1 MKSFALWY
9 KVGEEKELKSKNDLE
24 NANIS
29 EKQKIKFDLHMN
41 FWSESLIEKGDK
53 NKRIPFLDVGIKVY
67 EFRKVK
73 EFIFQCPFKL
83 KRDEIY
89 DLHNKIVDRN
99 NAQIIF
105 NTDVEIETKKGY
117 SILNLNGKE
126 KMLVCS
132 VPKSD
137 ECIKGV
143 DDDRTNIIFDLQALH
158 RYIEKKK
165 EDYQEIDEL
174 YIRFRI
180 QSDTLINKVYSDWE
194 DMDKSFQSHFSG
206 TRILD
211 FKINEERNLNQDD
224 NKNYL
229 VDGYEVALFEN
240 IHLLMMEL
248 ASCDVQS
255 FAEGKMTCRE
265 VENDLWRDYCG
276 EDILDDRKQ
285 VLAYHWKFSEEDLNK
300 KGDLS
305 SVSCLAKV
313 KYFKTGF
320 ITMIAYSF
328 IVVGLG
334 MCSSILFSIVDKVTG
349 KLEIYYYHFGIALI
363 LILIGLVVNIKK
375 K

>member
-1 MKSFALWY
+1 MESFALWY
-9 KVGEEKELKSKNDLE
+9 KEKKSKGKK
-24 NANIS
+24 
-29 EKQKIKFDLHMN
+29 KQKVKFDLHMN
-41 FWSESLIEKGDK
+41 FWSESLMGKGDK
-53 NKRIPFLDVGIKVY
+53 NKEIPFLDVGIKVY
-67 EFRKVK
+67 NFRRVK
-73 EFIFQCPFKL
+73 EFIFQCPFEL
-83 KRDEIY
+83 NRDEIF
-89 DLHNKIVDRN
+89 DLHNKIIDKN

-117 SILNLNGKE
+117 SLLNLNGKE

-137 ECIKGV
+137 KCIENI

-165 EDYQEIDEL
+165 EDYEGIDEL

-180 QSDTLINKVYSDWE
+180 QSNTLINKVYSDWE
-194 DMDKSFQSHFSG
+194 EMDKSFQSRFSG

-229 VDGYEVALFEN
+229 IAGYEVALFKN
-240 IHLLMMEL
+240 IHLLMIEL

-255 FAEGKMTCRE
+255 FADGKMTCRE
-265 VENDLWRDYCG
+265 VENDLWGDYCG
-276 EDILDDRKQ
+276 ENILDDGKQ
-285 VLAYHWKFSEEDLNK
+285 VLAYHWKFSEEELNK
-300 KGDLS
+300 KDQLL

-320 ITMIAYSF
+320 STMFAYSF

-334 MCSSILFSIVDKVTG
+334 MYSSILFSIVDN
-349 KLEIYYYHFGIALI
+349 LNRNPREYHYHFALASV
-363 LILIGLVVNIKK
+363 LILIGLVINIKK
-375 K
+375 R

>member
-1 MKSFALWY
+1 MESFALWY
-9 KVGEEKELKSKNDLE
+9 KEKKSKGKK
-24 NANIS
+24 
-29 EKQKIKFDLHMN
+29 KQKVKFDLHMN
-41 FWSESLIEKGDK
+41 FWSESLMGKGDK
-53 NKRIPFLDVGIKVY
+53 NKEIPFLDVGIKVY
-67 EFRKVK
+67 NFRRVK
-73 EFIFQCPFKL
+73 EFIFQCPFEL
-83 KRDEIY
+83 NRDEIF
-89 DLHNKIVDRN
+89 DLHNKIIDKN

-117 SILNLNGKE
+117 SLLNLNGKE

-137 ECIKGV
+137 KCIENI

-165 EDYQEIDEL
+165 EDYEGIDEL

-180 QSDTLINKVYSDWE
+180 QSNTLINKVYSDWE
-194 DMDKSFQSHFSG
+194 EMDKSFQSRFSG

-229 VDGYEVALFEN
+229 IAGYEVALFKN
-240 IHLLMMEL
+240 IHLLMIEL

-265 VENDLWRDYCG
+265 VENNLWGDYCG
-276 EDILDDRKQ
+276 GDILDGKKQ
-285 VLAYHWKFSEEDLNK
+285 VLAYHWKFSEKELHKDDN
-300 KGDLS
+300 LS
-305 SVSCLAKV
+305 SISCLAKV
-313 KYFKTGF
+313 KYSKAEISTVV
-320 ITMIAYSF
+320 AYSF

-334 MCSSILFSIVDKVTG
+334 ILSSVGVSLFDETNRCLVKIVMQCLFAV
-349 KLEIYYYHFGIALI
+349 LLI
-363 LILIGLVVNIKK
+363 FIGMFINRE
-375 K
+375 

>member
-1 MKSFALWY
+1 MESFALWY
-9 KVGEEKELKSKNDLE
+9 KEKKSKGKK
-24 NANIS
+24 
-29 EKQKIKFDLHMN
+29 KQKVKFDLHMN
-41 FWSESLIEKGDK
+41 FWSESLMGKGDK
-53 NKRIPFLDVGIKVY
+53 NKEIPFLDVGIKVY
-67 EFRKVK
+67 NFRRVK
-73 EFIFQCPFKL
+73 EFIFQCPFEL
-83 KRDEIY
+83 NRDEIF
-89 DLHNKIVDRN
+89 DLHNKIIDKN

-117 SILNLNGKE
+117 SLLNLNGKE

-137 ECIKGV
+137 KCIENI
-143 DDDRTNIIFDLQALH
+143 DDDITNIIFDLQALH

-165 EDYQEIDEL
+165 EDYEGIDEL

-180 QSDTLINKVYSDWE
+180 QSNTLINKVYSDWE
-194 DMDKSFQSHFSG
+194 EMDKSFQSRFSG

-229 VDGYEVALFEN
+229 IAGYEVALFKN
-240 IHLLMMEL
+240 IHLLMIEL

-255 FAEGKMTCRE
+255 FADGKMTCRE
-265 VENDLWRDYCG
+265 VENDLWGDYCG
-276 EDILDDRKQ
+276 ENILDDGKQ
-285 VLAYHWKFSEEDLNK
+285 VLAYHWKFSEEELNK
-300 KGDLS
+300 KDQLL

-320 ITMIAYSF
+320 STMFAYSV

-334 MCSSILFSIVDKVTG
+334 MFSSILFSIVDNVNVAKGT
-349 KLEIYYYHFGIALI
+349 YYEHFGVAIFFI
-363 LILIGLVVNIKK
+363 VIGLVINMKK
-375 K
+375 R